1 MKNIFLL
8 GALLFASVYTVGQ
21 SQNNWCGTDSYMEQM
36 LNENPELREEYKRI
50 SKMGSETHIP
60 NISSRSIRSSG
71 PAQYKVPVVVHVVH
85 DNCLGNISLDQIQD
99 GIDVLNEDFRRLNA
113 DTNATRSVFQNV
125 AADVEVEFE
134 LAHLDPN
141 GNCTDGV
148 VRINDPSNTYG
159 ANNNVK
165 DVSYWPADSYLNIW
179 IVNSVRNSGGGG
191 IVLGYAQFPGGNWN
205 NYGIVMR
212 HDRIGR
218 VGTSV
223 SDGRTLTHEVGHC
236 FNLYHTFQSGCGGN
250 CSNSGDRVC
259 DTPPSANSTFGCNT
273 GQNTCSNDTQ
283 GPSSFTTDVVD
294 QIENYM
300 SYDDCQNMF
309 SLGQK
314 ARMISVLNNIP
325 VLQSLTS
332 QANLVSTGL
341 VNFSESVCKADFE
354 INITGTQP
362 SGAVCETGK
371 PLIACVGD
379 TVSFFDRSFFNPQN
393 FDWSFEGAQ
402 PMVSNNANP
411 KVVYTEP
418 GTYDVE
424 LTVFDSLDSASIV
437 KSNVVKIL
445 PRVGEN
451 VPFVESFEFSEPA
464 IDKGWILDD
473 FSQQFGWEVSGFD
486 SYTGTQSLKLN
497 NFFSSGAGEAT
508 AESPVYSL
516 ENMDTAFLTF
526 KSAFAQRDGSFD
538 ILRVEV
544 STNCGRSW
552 SFIESLVG
560 PILASTDP
568 INAPLNNLTDDDWAD
583 NSIAIPSQYLSPNF
597 RFRFRFQSNGGN
609 DLYIDDINIEGTLND
624 SVILISP
631 KLADTDVSTS
641 PELNWA
647 AARGDQ
653 YEIEID
659 RVPSFNSGWLQS
671 YSQPVG
677 LGLSTS
683 PDTRRQL
690 NNLDSATTYYWRVR
704 VVENGTSGPWSE
716 TWRFTT
722 APGGDATSISDNQQ
736 DTEISMYPNP
746 ANSRVVISGI
756 DNPGSIRVY
765 NSVGVN
771 VINKVANSG
780 SDQYLNTSR
789 LAEGVYY
796 VRIKTNNTTVTKRLV
811 IAR

>member
-1 MKNIFLL
+1 MKDILLAGIFL
-8 GALLFASVYTVGQ
+8 FSTIFTVGQ
-21 SQNNWCGTDSYMEQM
+21 NQGDWCGTDSYMEEM
-36 LNENPELREEYKRI
+36 FNEHPELIEEYRRI

-60 NISSRSIRSSG
+60 VLSQTSKRSSG
-71 PAQYKVPVVVHVVH
+71 PAQFKVPVVVHVVH
-85 DNCLGNISLDQIQD
+85 DNCIGNISLEQIQD
-99 GIDVLNEDFRRLNA
+99 GIDVLNEDFRRQNS
-113 DTNATRSVFQNV
+113 DTNATRTVFQNV
-125 AADVEVEFE
+125 AADIEVEFE
-134 LAHLDPN
+134 LARIDPN

-148 VRINDPSNTYG
+148 VRINDPSNSYG
-159 ANNNVK
+159 ADNNVK
-165 DVSYWPADSYLNIW
+165 DVSYWPANSYLNIW
-179 IVNSVRNSGGGG
+179 IVNSVRGSGGGG

-212 HDRIGR
+212 HDRLGR
-218 VGTSV
+218 IGTSV

-236 FNLYHTFQSGCGGN
+236 FNLYHTFQSGCGGS

-283 GPSSFTTDVVD
+283 GSSAFSTDVVD

-309 SLGQK
+309 TLGQK

-325 VLQSLTS
+325 VLQNLTS
-332 QANLVSTGL
+332 QSNLVSTGL
-341 VNFSESVCKADFE
+341 VNFSESVCRADFE
-354 INITGTQP
+354 INITGNQP
-362 SGAVCETGK
+362 TGAVCETGR
-371 PLIACVGD
+371 PIIACVGD

-393 FDWSFEGAQ
+393 YSWSFEGAQ
-402 PMVSNNANP
+402 PVMSNVENP

-418 GTYDVE
+418 GTFDVA
-424 LTVFDSLDSASIV
+424 LTVSDSIDSASVV
-437 KSNVVKIL
+437 KSNVIKIL
-445 PRVGEN
+445 PQVGKN
-451 VPFVESFEFSEPA
+451 VPLVESFEFSEPA
-464 IDKGWILDD
+464 IDEGWILDD
-473 FSQQFGWEVSGFD
+473 FSQQFGWEISSFDAYSG
-486 SYTGTQSLKLN
+486 SQSLKLK
-497 NFFSSGAGEAT
+497 NFFSSGAGEAA

-538 ILRVEV
+538 ILRIEV

-552 SFIESLVG
+552 SFVDSKVG
-560 PILASTDP
+560 PILASTP
-568 INAPLNNLTDDDWAD
+568 SINGPLNNLDESDWAT
-583 NSIAIPSQYLSPNF
+583 NSVAIPSQYLVSNF

-609 DLYIDDINIEGTLND
+609 DLYIDDINIEGTLKD

-631 KLADTDVSTS
+631 KLAETDVNTS
-641 PELNWA
+641 PQLNWA
-647 AARGDQ
+647 AARGDE

-659 RVPSFNSGWLQS
+659 RVPSFSSGAYES
-671 YSQPVG
+671 FTQPVG

-683 PDTRRQL
+683 PDTRIQI
-690 NNLDSATTYYWRVR
+690 NNLDSSTTYYWRVR
-704 VVENGTSGPWSE
+704 VIDNGTAGPWSE

-722 APGGDATSISDNQQ
+722 TPGINTSVYESQEDN
-736 DTEISMYPNP
+736 EIKIYPNP
-746 ANSRVVISGI
+746 AKNRVVISGI
-756 DNPGSIRVY
+756 DNTGSIRVY

-771 VINKVANSG
+771 VLNKVVSTG

-789 LAEGVYY
+789 FAEGVYY
-796 VRIKTNNTTVTKRLV
+796 VRIKTAKSTVTKRLV